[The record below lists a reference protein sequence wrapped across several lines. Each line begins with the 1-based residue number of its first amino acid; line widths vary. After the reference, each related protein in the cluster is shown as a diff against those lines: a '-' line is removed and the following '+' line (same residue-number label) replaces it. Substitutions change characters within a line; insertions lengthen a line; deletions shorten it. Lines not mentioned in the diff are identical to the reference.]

1 MFVVGDVV
9 KVEKR
14 CFKHPFIS
22 STSPKLD
29 GFYYGVVRSMQKRI
43 VDVFFFYDNEVV
55 QVQRENVILSSE
67 DDCLSTIETQN
78 YIEYKKASTQV
89 QLKKEPTLVEVKKQP
104 MILKQSKIIFLFY
117 TNTVRIIFFFTGRCK
132 KSTSFRNLQSEFDES
147 KYSYVRY

>member
-1 MFVVGDVV
+1 MFVTKKMFVIGDVV

-22 STSPKLD
+22 PTSPKLD
-29 GFYYGVVRSMQKRI
+29 GFYYGVVRSMKKQI

-55 QVQRENVILSSE
+55 QVQRENVTLSSE

-78 YIEYKKASTQV
+78 YIEYKNASTPV
-89 QLKKEPTLVEVKKQP
+89 QSKKKEPTLVEVKKQP
-104 MILKQSKIIFLFY
+104 ILKERKIIFLFY
-117 TNTVRIIFFFTGRCK
+117 TKRIKFLLFTGRCK

-147 KYSYVRY
+147 M